1 MLAKVILSLVIIGML
16 VLSSWFL
23 YQNIPGEPVTL
34 RGNFSSVNNM
44 QINEVSM
51 FYPNLR
57 FRDNKISY
65 YIDSSCSD
73 LRRDKIIEALSI
85 ISDRTGSLSFYISN
99 EESAEILAGCSR
111 DYISP
116 EENVF
121 VAGEGG
127 PTKIINT
134 TNFNVILKGKIM
146 LYKESDKTCKEP
158 IIELHELLHVFGFDH
173 SLDSSNILYAYSSC
187 NQKLKSETIL
197 TLQKLYSVKS
207 LPDLFFSSVNATKKG
222 VYLDFEAQIV
232 NDGLKDAENISIII
246 SADGEKVYSADIGD
260 IVIGGG
266 RILSVKNAKL
276 PERGT
281 SSVVFSINS
290 NEDEIDLQNNVAYLS
305 VE

>member
-23 YQNIPGEPVTL
+23 YQNIPGEPIAL
-34 RGNFSSVNNM
+34 RGNFSSVNNT

-57 FRDNKISY
+57 FRDNRISY

-121 VAGEGG
+121 VVGDEGTSTPSLIVKGNGRIGIGTAGPAAMLHIAVSAGAA
-127 PTKIINT
+127 NT
-134 TNFNVILKGKIM
+134 VHA
-146 LYKESDKTCKEP
+146 P
-158 IIELHELLHVFGFDH
+158 IIMSRYWNSDADTRGAAMYSYYNSANSSDQLVFGVSGNAF
-173 SLDSSNILYAYSSC
+173 S
-187 NQKLKSETIL
+187 
-197 TLQKLYSVKS
+197 S
-207 LPDLFFSSVNATKKG
+207 LP
-222 VYLDFEAQIV
+222 
-232 NDGLKDAENISIII
+232 
-246 SADGEKVYSADIGD
+246 
-260 IVIGGG
+260 
-266 RILSVKNAKL
+266 
-276 PERGT
+276 
-281 SSVVFSINS
+281 
-290 NEDEIDLQNNVAYLS
+290 
-305 VE
+305 